1 MGLHPRGGGGGEEG
15 LRVTSRGFQ
24 ISAQGHGRY
33 GSIANLGPF
42 VAKDH
47 PRIALG
53 IDVEGAVQGTPRGW
67 GQWSDGMFTVGS
79 FGTIRNQHRSPSQ
92 LGCGVVKGGK
102 QVVFTSIGVALW
114 SPVVFRAPKTGE
126 GAKNGVW
133 ALPRL
138 EIPTGVEVESCG
150 SGLLAGGGCAEE
162 VVGLSGGVRQEVGI
176 PNPNIGYSERVAP
189 GWGALGLGLHAGD
202 NGPNEPYD
210 AECESYEFQ
219 DNGPFEQR

>member
-15 LRVTSRGFQ
+15 LRVTSPGFQ

-53 IDVEGAVQGTPRGW
+53 IDVEGA
-67 GQWSDGMFTVGS
+67 
-79 FGTIRNQHRSPSQ
+79 
-92 LGCGVVKGGK
+92 
-102 QVVFTSIGVALW
+102 
-114 SPVVFRAPKTGE
+114 
-126 GAKNGVW
+126 
-133 ALPRL
+133 
-138 EIPTGVEVESCG
+138 
-150 SGLLAGGGCAEE
+150 
-162 VVGLSGGVRQEVGI
+162 
-176 PNPNIGYSERVAP
+176 
-189 GWGALGLGLHAGD
+189 LGLGLHAGD
-202 NGPNEPYD
+202 DGPNEPYD